1 MSGLH
6 GLAVPVLPL
15 TVDINV
21 RLTAESNLA
30 VAVKETMNIFTPLCD
45 SPVID
50 TLHCIH
56 SSIYYGAE
64 GDWL

>member
-1 MSGLH
+1 MSSLH

-30 VAVKETMNIFTPLCD
+30 VAVKETMNICTSLCD

-50 TLHCIH
+50 CEGKHKKHTACIH
-56 SSIYYGAE
+56 SSI
-64 GDWL
+64 

>member
-30 VAVKETMNIFTPLCD
+30 VAVKETMNSFTSLCD

-56 SSIYYGAE
+56 SSI
-64 GDWL
+64 